1 MLRKATFQ
9 VAALNKDLHKG
20 IEREI
25 FGLLRRAYK
34 PSKIYRGNFL
44 VNFNKSK
51 HFFKHID

>member
-34 PSKIYRGNFL
+34 PFKIYRVNFL
-44 VNFNKSK
+44 VKSTTSLK
-51 HFFKHID
+51 RMD